1 MQQSDAPGRPCSVLE
16 FAALAYLAVPLFLFF
31 AFFTKLWI
39 AAPASAVT
47 LIALYRVRPGFA
59 DIRVPALGLDVRQVL
74 LCVILAA
81 IFLWV
86 CGYARPFGHTSDWLK
101 HFAVINELGQHP
113 WPPVNEETGTFLRY
127 YLGYYLLPG
136 LFAGLLGNRWIEP
149 VVFLQTWIGL
159 FLLLALLLQ
168 KIGPRRPLPFLVLFL
183 LFSGPDLIP
192 WLINRGGASFLAHK
206 EWWTGAVFSYQGHA
220 SLFIWVPQHAL
231 AGMLGLALVL
241 PGKEQGAPWPAFGLL
256 GAAVLLYSPFAAI
269 GLAPFALAEAARS
282 GRQTFVDW
290 GNIACAVVLGIPL
303 LGYLAAGAGSVPHGF
318 SWDQTGFSQAIY
330 ATFVTVE
337 AGLYLVALRI
347 CGWEHLRHPAIVI
360 AVLLLLPLY
369 RVGLFNDFTMR
380 ACIPALM
387 LIAIAAASAM
397 TEPRGL
403 RCIPLA
409 ILMLV
414 GSVTSV
420 LEIAGRG
427 RDGAVPAHL
436 QTLRSGALARPPY
449 AVQYNAP
456 LPNWML
462 RRHSD

>member
-1 MQQSDAPGRPCSVLE
+1 
-16 FAALAYLAVPLFLFF
+16 
-31 AFFTKLWI
+31 
-39 AAPASAVT
+39 
-47 LIALYRVRPGFA
+47 
-59 DIRVPALGLDVRQVL
+59 
-74 LCVILAA
+74 
-81 IFLWV
+81 
-86 CGYARPFGHTSDWLK
+86 
-101 HFAVINELGQHP
+101 
-113 WPPVNEETGTFLRY
+113 
-127 YLGYYLLPG
+127 
-136 LFAGLLGNRWIEP
+136 
-149 VVFLQTWIGL
+149 
-159 FLLLALLLQ
+159 
-168 KIGPRRPLPFLVLFL
+168 VLFL

-192 WLINRGGASFLAHK
+192 WLINRSGASILAHK
-206 EWWTGAVFSYQGHA
+206 EWWTDAVFSYQGHA

-231 AGMLGLALVL
+231 AGLPGLALIL
-241 PGKEQGAPWPAFGLL
+241 PGKEQAAAPWRSFGLL

-282 GRQTFVDW
+282 GRQAFIDW

-303 LGYLAAGAGSVPHGF
+303 LGYLAAGTGGVPHGF
-318 SWDQTGFSQAIY
+318 AWDQPRFSLAIY

-337 AGLYLVALRI
+337 AGLYLIALRL
-347 CGWEHLRHPAIVI
+347 CGWRHLRHPAIVI

-369 RVGLFNDFTMR
+369 RVGLFNDLTMR

-397 TEPRGL
+397 TEARGW

-414 GSVTSV
+414 GSLTSV
-420 LEIAGRG
+420 LEIIGRG
-427 RDGAVPAHL
+427 REWVVPVHL

-456 LPNWML
+456 LPNWVL